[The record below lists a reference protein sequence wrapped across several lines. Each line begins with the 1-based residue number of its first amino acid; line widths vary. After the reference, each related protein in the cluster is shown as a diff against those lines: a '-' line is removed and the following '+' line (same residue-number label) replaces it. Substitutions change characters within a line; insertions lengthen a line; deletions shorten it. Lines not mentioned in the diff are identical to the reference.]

1 MPENTSLI
9 MLFRLI
15 SGEEIT
21 VLCEDFGGERQALEA
36 IAHALDEHRSL
47 ILTRARVDPE
57 ADEHGAVFNLANV
70 VSVRVST
77 TDSAA
82 AGQYL

>member
-9 MLFRLI
+9 MLFRLM

-36 IAHALDEHRSL
+36 IAHALDEQRSL
-47 ILTRARVDPE
+47 VLTRAKVDPD
-57 ADEHGAVFNLANV
+57 ADEHGVVFNLANV

-77 TDSAA
+77 TEGTA